1 MPMHHAP
8 HALARPLRRPSAA
21 RPGARL
27 AALPPALRRAGLMA
41 PLLLALWLPSG
52 ASAAC
57 APVTLDGRSLTLEQ
71 VGAVARQGCGVAL
84 ADDAT
89 ARAQRSFELLLA
101 YAQLDRPVY
110 GLNRGVGL
118 NKDQTLFKGG
128 DISPDVRKVSEQ
140 FNRNLL
146 HSHSAAYGAEAPQDV
161 TRAAML
167 IRLNRRCSAGPVCKW
182 RCCASMPSS

>member
-1 MPMHHAP
+1 MPLHP
-8 HALARPLRRPSAA
+8 ALHTPARPLRRRSIA
-21 RPGARL
+21 RLRGRL
-27 AALPPALRRAGLMA
+27 AALSCALRRGTAMA
-41 PLLLALWLPSG
+41 PLLLALWHPTS

-57 APVTLDGRSLTLEQ
+57 KPVTLDGRSLTLEQ
-71 VGAVARQGCGVAL
+71 VGAVARLGCGVVL
-84 ADDAT
+84 ADDAA

-101 YAQLDRPVY
+101 YAKLDRPVY

-146 HSHSAAYGAEAPQDV
+146 HSHSAGSVSYTHLTLPTKA
-161 TRAAML
+161 
-167 IRLNRRCSAGPVCKW
+167 
-182 RCCASMPSS
+182 